1 MATEGKQG
9 LAPDSCAPIKD
20 GNKAEQD
27 GSQMSREEELHEAHL
42 SAKAKRKLRRN
53 SSRDSESSRDSF
65 SDNAEAPSSKGK
77 MGDKKSRS
85 GKGRGLPKK
94 GGAGGKGV
102 WGAAAQVYDVE
113 QPDIRDPNYD
123 DDKQGET
130 VYQTVVPE
138 LDDHEFEK
146 AVTPIIQE
154 YFQHG
159 DTKEV
164 ATLLAQLNLGNNK
177 SKLPFLSVTMSLEG
191 KASHRELMSRLLA
204 DLTGKRM
211 SVEDVTL
218 AFDRLLLDL
227 PDLVID
233 TPEAPQMLGQFIAR
247 AMADCVLPAGFLN
260 GYKGKVDCEQARV
273 ALDKATVL
281 LSRERGMR
289 LDSVWGLGGG
299 LRPVKQLV
307 KEMNLLLKEYLL
319 STDAAEAGLC
329 LQNLEVPHF
338 HHELVY
344 EAVVMVLESTSGN
357 ASDLIVKLLK
367 SFWESGF
374 VTLDQMNRGFMRVF
388 NTIQD
393 ISLDV
398 PNSYSTLKRFVD
410 HCHEQAVITKALH
423 DQCPTRETRAS
434 VSEDERNCLV
444 QAAQ

>member
-1 MATEGKQG
+1 MATEGKRALG
-9 LAPDSCAPIKD
+9 ADACTLTEAT
-20 GNKAEQD
+20 GKATQD
-27 GSQMSREEELHEAHL
+27 GALATREEELHEAQL
-42 SAKAKRKLRRN
+42 SAKAKRKLRKN
-53 SSRDSESSRDSF
+53 SSRDSGSGRESF
-65 SDNAEAPSSKGK
+65 SENAEAVGTKGK

-138 LDDHEFEK
+138 LDDCEFEK

-164 ATLLAQLNLGNNK
+164 ATLLQQMNLGSKK

-204 DLTGKRM
+204 DLTGKRL
-211 SVEDVTL
+211 SVKDVAS
-218 AFDRLLLDL
+218 AFDQLLRDL
-227 PDLVID
+227 PDLILD
-233 TPEAPQMLGQFIAR
+233 TPEAPQMLGQFVAR
-247 AMADCVLPAGFLN
+247 AMADHVLPEDFLDS
-260 GYKGKVDCEQARV
+260 YKGKVDCEQVRV

-281 LSRERGMR
+281 LSMNRGVR
-289 LDSVWGLGGG
+289 LDNVWGVGGG

-319 STDAAEAGLC
+319 STDTAEAGLC

-344 EAVVMVLESTSGN
+344 EAVLMVLESTSGD

-367 SFWESGF
+367 SFWGSGF

-388 NTIQD
+388 DAMPD

-398 PNSYSTLKRFVD
+398 PNSYRTLKGFVD
-410 HCHEQAVITKALH
+410 HCHQQAVITKALQ
-423 DQCPTRETRAS
+423 DQCPKREARPS
-434 VSEDERNCLV
+434 VSEDRSNCV
-444 QAAQ
+444 TKAAQ

>member
-1 MATEGKQG
+1 MATEAPGSAGDECALGQAADAG
-9 LAPDSCAPIKD
+9 TLAT
-20 GNKAEQD
+20 
-27 GSQMSREEELHEAHL
+27 REEELHKARQ
-42 SAKAKRKLRRN
+42 SAKAKRKLRKS
-53 SSRDSESSRDSF
+53 SSRDSGSGRESF
-65 SDNAEAPSSKGK
+65 SESTDAGGNKSK

-102 WGAAAQVYDVE
+102 WGAAAQVYDVD
-113 QPDIRDPNYD
+113 QPDIHDPNYD

-138 LDDHEFEK
+138 LDDSEFEK

-164 ATLLAQLNLGNNK
+164 ATLLRQMNLGNKK

-191 KASHRELMSRLLA
+191 KASHRELISRLLA
-204 DLTGKRM
+204 DLSGKQLLA
-211 SVEDVTL
+211 EDAAR
-218 AFDRLLLDL
+218 AFDQLLRDL
-227 PDLVID
+227 PDLILD
-233 TPEAPQMLGQFIAR
+233 TPEAPQMVGQFVAR
-247 AMADCVLPAGFLN
+247 AMADHVLSADFLD
-260 GYKGKVDCEQARV
+260 GYKGRVDCEQTRL

-281 LSRERGMR
+281 LSMNRGMR
-289 LDSVWGLGGG
+289 LDNVWGVGGG

-319 STDAAEAGLC
+319 SMDTAEAELC

-344 EAVVMVLESTSGN
+344 EAVVMALESTVGN

-374 VTLDQMNRGFMRVF
+374 VTLDQMNRGFKRVYEAMPE
-388 NTIQD
+388 

-398 PNSYSTLKRFVD
+398 PNSYSTLKDFVD
-410 HCHEQAVITKALH
+410 LCHQQGVITKALQE
-423 DQCPTRETRAS
+423 QCPTRDVGRS
-434 VSEDERNCLV
+434 VDEYARNCITA
-444 QAAQ
+444 AAQ

>member
-27 GSQMSREEELHEAHL
+27 GSQMSREEEFQEAQL
-42 SAKAKRKLRRN
+42 SAKAKRKLRKN
-53 SSRDSESSRDSF
+53 SSRDSESSRESF
-65 SDNAEAPSSKGK
+65 SDNAEAPGSKGK

-138 LDDHEFEK
+138 LDDREFEK

-218 AFDRLLLDL
+218 AFDQLLLDL

-289 LDSVWGLGGG
+289 LDSVWGVGGG

-319 STDAAEAGLC
+319 STDVAEAGLC

-398 PNSYSTLKRFVD
+398 PNSYSTLKWFVD
-410 HCHEQAVITKALH
+410 QCHQQGVITKALH
-423 DQCPTRETRAS
+423 NQCPTRETRVS

>member
-164 ATLLAQLNLGNNK
+164 A
-177 SKLPFLSVTMSLEG
+177 
-191 KASHRELMSRLLA
+191 
-204 DLTGKRM
+204 
-211 SVEDVTL
+211 
-218 AFDRLLLDL
+218 
-227 PDLVID
+227 
-233 TPEAPQMLGQFIAR
+233 MLGQFIAR

>member
-9 LAPDSCAPIKD
+9 LAADVRTLTEAGSETA
-20 GNKAEQD
+20 QD
-27 GSQMSREEELHEAHL
+27 GTRTPQEEELHKARL
-42 SAKAKRKLRRN
+42 SAKAKRKLRKS
-53 SSRDSESSRDSF
+53 SSRDSGSGRESF
-65 SDNAEAPSSKGK
+65 SDNAEAAGIKGK

-102 WGAAAQVYDVE
+102 WGTAAEVYDVE
-113 QPDIRDPNYD
+113 QPDIYDPNYD

-138 LDDHEFEK
+138 LDDCEFEK

-154 YFQHG
+154 YFEHG

-164 ATLLAQLNLGNNK
+164 ATLLHQLNLGTKK

-204 DLTGKRM
+204 DLTGKRL
-211 SVEDVTL
+211 SVNDVAS
-218 AFDRLLLDL
+218 AFDQLLRDL
-227 PDLVID
+227 PDLILD
-233 TPEAPQMLGQFIAR
+233 TPEAPQMLGQFVAR
-247 AMADCVLPAGFLN
+247 AMADHVLPAGFLDS
-260 GYKGKVDCEQARV
+260 YKGKVDCEQARV
-273 ALDKATVL
+273 ALDRAAVL
-281 LSRERGMR
+281 LSMKRGVR
-289 LDSVWGLGGG
+289 LDNVWGVGGG

-319 STDAAEAGLC
+319 STDAAEAELC

-344 EAVVMVLESTSGN
+344 EAVVMVLESTSGD

-388 NTIQD
+388 DAMPD

-398 PNSYSTLKRFVD
+398 PNSYSTLKGFVD
-410 HCHEQAVITKALH
+410 HCHQQGVITKALQ
-423 DQCPTRETRAS
+423 DQCPKREARRSA
-434 VSEDERNCLV
+434 SEDGSNCV
-444 QAAQ
+444 AGAAQ